1 MVVPKDLKAAWDVP
15 QDWSVD
21 LSTTRY
27 GTDAD
32 HIPAAGFAQEGID
45 YCPNNVRTTMFLST
59 SDLSAA
65 TAPAG
70 CATTFSVFTYA
81 VSAGSASGS
90 LVLVIVA
97 DTGVD
102 RSVSPDPARGI
113 FATFRLL

>member
-1 MVVPKDLKAAWDVP
+1 MVPKDLKAAWDVP
-15 QDWSVD
+15 
-21 LSTTRY
+21 R
-27 GTDAD
+27 
-32 HIPAAGFAQEGID
+32 E
-45 YCPNNVRTTMFLST
+45 
-59 SDLSAA
+59 
-65 TAPAG
+65 
-70 CATTFSVFTYA
+70 